1 MKKIGFALFGIV
13 ILGGNSAY
21 AQTPVRV
28 TNPLL
33 DVRDSQVDNRIQ
45 ELNNNLNQ
53 TRQALIDA
61 LRGHSTQQTAN
72 LQQQTQA
79 DAAMRET
86 EDNRRVQGR
95 IEEARYNAQLAAS
108 GGATGCNIIT
118 GVVGSTALFNTA
130 NSARAQLVNLAGD
143 FQYGE
148 SPQASV
154 RNGTRAAIEERISAT
169 CRDFGTQ
176 SMVDEGICQ
185 SVGSLQRDVAGN
197 AISQA
202 LNANTL
208 FGTSVLNQ
216 NSQRAA
222 LAFIANAFTPNPIGP
237 IARSQAAT
245 EEGREVVAARM
256 TAMARNSVAVDAFS
270 NSVGMRVPLGDAASG
285 GDSGTATVRRWAEGT
300 AARLL
305 GGRSDGQNYPNGVSL
320 LAWMELRARSFYLD
334 PNFQLRVNS
343 QDANANSKDSVLIQG
358 FQTFLQWET
367 WKLQEQNNVLLA
379 QILSIMSEE
388 AQARRIG
395 AAR

>member
-1 MKKIGFALFGIV
+1 
-13 ILGGNSAY
+13 
-21 AQTPVRV
+21 
-28 TNPLL
+28 
-33 DVRDSQVDNRIQ
+33 
-45 ELNNNLNQ
+45 
-53 TRQALIDA
+53 
-61 LRGHSTQQTAN
+61 
-72 LQQQTQA
+72 
-79 DAAMRET
+79 
-86 EDNRRVQGR
+86 
-95 IEEARYNAQLAAS
+95 
-108 GGATGCNIIT
+108 
-118 GVVGSTALFNTA
+118 
-130 NSARAQLVNLAGD
+130 
-143 FQYGE
+143 
-148 SPQASV
+148 
-154 RNGTRAAIEERISAT
+154 
-169 CRDFGTQ
+169 
-176 SMVDEGICQ
+176 MVDEGICQ